1 MSTPAALAWSATRLA
16 QVTQGQWSTEPLDL
30 QSPRIITNTKLLQA
44 GDVFLAL
51 RGERFDA
58 HDFLA
63 QAKEAGAVA
72 AIVSRRVD
80 VDLPQLVVADTR
92 LALGALGTAQRQAL
106 PQLRVAALTGS
117 SGKTTVK
124 EMLGSILS
132 LSAQT
137 LMTRGNLNNDLGVPM
152 MLLEL
157 RADHQCAV
165 MELGANHVGEIAYT
179 SGLVAPQVAGV
190 LNIGTAHMGE
200 FGGREGIARAK
211 SEIYGSLAA
220 DAVAIVP
227 TESDFAEILEAA
239 AAGHPQLRFGA
250 GGDVFATEI
259 DVQAASSRFVLHT
272 PAGQAR
278 VDLPFAGRHNV
289 DNALAAAAFATAL
302 DVPLTQIVAGLEN
315 CQGVK
320 GRLQFSQ
327 HQTSTGDHY
336 TIIDDTYNA
345 NPHAVR
351 AAAQVLVAQ
360 QGIRVLLLGD
370 IAELGDAA
378 VSEHTTLGAD
388 LAMLP
393 IDQVYAVGQYAA
405 HTIDGYNTAL
415 PASAGRAAGKAFLDK
430 PSLMQALRQDLAAYR
445 GQPVT
450 LLFKGSRSA
459 TMETLITDLLENR

>member
-1 MSTPAALAWSATRLA
+1 MSTPATLAWSATRLA
-16 QVTQGQWSTEPLDL
+16 QVTQGQWSTEPHDL

-63 QAKEAGAVA
+63 QAKAAGAVA
-72 AIVSRRVD
+72 AIVSRQID
-80 VDLPQLVVADTR
+80 LDLPQLVVADTR
-92 LALGALGTAQRQAL
+92 LALGALGAAQRQAL

-132 LSAQT
+132 QSAQT

-157 RADHQCAV
+157 SADHQYAV

-179 SGLVAPQVAGV
+179 SGMVAPQVAGV

-211 SEIYGSLAA
+211 SEIYGSLA
-220 DAVAIVP
+220 IVP
-227 TESDFAEILEAA
+227 TQADFVEILQAA
-239 AAGHPQLRFGA
+239 AAGHRSIRFGE
-250 GGDVFATEI
+250 GGEVFAT
-259 DVQAASSRFVLHT
+259 DVQVLAASSQFVLHT
-272 PAGQAR
+272 PAGQAH
-278 VDLPFAGRHNV
+278 VELPFAGRHNV

-302 DVPLTQIVAGLEN
+302 QMPLAQIVTGLQD
-315 CQGVK
+315 CKGVK

-327 HQTSTGDHY
+327 HQTSTGDQY

-351 AAAQVLVAQ
+351 AAGQVLAAQ
-360 QGIRVLLLGD
+360 TGIKMMLLGD

-378 VSEHTTLGAD
+378 AVEHTTLGAD
-388 LAMLP
+388 LATLS
-393 IDQVYAVGQYAA
+393 IDHVYAVGQYAA

-415 PASAGRAAGKAFLDK
+415 PASAGRAAGTAFLDK

-450 LLFKGSRSA
+450 LLLKGSRSA
-459 TMETLITDLLENR
+459 TMETLITDLLENC

>member
-1 MSTPAALAWSATRLA
+1 MSTPATLAWSATRLA
-16 QVTQGQWSTEPLDL
+16 QVTQGQWLSQPSDL
-30 QSPRIITNTKLLQA
+30 PSPRIITNTKLIQA

-58 HDFLA
+58 HDFVA
-63 QAKEAGAVA
+63 QAKAAGAA
-72 AIVSRRVD
+72 AVIVSRPID

-92 LALGALGTAQRQAL
+92 LALGALGAAQRQAL

-124 EMLGSILS
+124 EMLGSIL
-132 LSAQT
+132 LQSAQT

-157 RADHQCAV
+157 AADHQYAV

-179 SGLVAPQVAGV
+179 SRMVAPQVAGV

-211 SEIYGSLAA
+211 SEIYASLAA

-227 TESDFAEILEAA
+227 TQADFVEILDAA
-239 AAGHPQLRFGA
+239 AAGHPQIRFGD

-259 DVQAASSRFVLHT
+259 DVQAASSQFVLHT
-272 PAGQAR
+272 PAGQAPVR
-278 VDLPFAGRHNV
+278 LGFAGRHNV

-302 DVPLTQIVAGLEN
+302 QMPLAQIVAGLQG
-315 CQGVK
+315 CKGVK

-327 HQTSTGDHY
+327 HQTRAGDPY

-351 AAAQVLVAQ
+351 AAGQVLAAQ
-360 QGIRVLLLGD
+360 SGVRILLLGD

-378 VSEHTTLGAD
+378 ATEHATLGAD

-393 IDQVYAVGQYAA
+393 IDRVYAVGQYAA

-415 PASAGRAAGKAFLDK
+415 PVSAVRAAGTAFLDK
-430 PSLMQALRQDLAAYR
+430 PSLMQALRQDLTAYR

-450 LLFKGSRSA
+450 LLLKGSRSA
-459 TMETLITDLLENR
+459 TMETLITDLLEHC

>member
-1 MSTPAALAWSATRLA
+1 MSTPATLAWSATRLA

-30 QSPRIITNTKLLQA
+30 QSPRIITNTKLIQA

-63 QAKEAGAVA
+63 QAKAAGAVA
-72 AIVSRRVD
+72 AIVSRQVD
-80 VDLPQLVVADTR
+80 IDLPQLVVADTR
-92 LALGALGTAQRQAL
+92 LALGALGAAQRQAL

-132 LSAQT
+132 QSAQT

-157 RADHQCAV
+157 SADHQYAV

-179 SGLVAPQVAGV
+179 SGMVAPQVAGV

-211 SEIYGSLAA
+211 SEIYGSLAT

-227 TESDFAEILEAA
+227 TQADFVEILQAA
-239 AAGHPQLRFGA
+239 AAGHRSIRFGE
-250 GGDVFATEI
+250 GGEVFAT
-259 DVQAASSRFVLHT
+259 DVQVLAASSQFVLHT
-272 PAGQAR
+272 PAGQAH
-278 VDLPFAGRHNV
+278 VELPFAGRHNV

-302 DVPLTQIVAGLEN
+302 QMPLAQIVTGLQD
-315 CQGVK
+315 CKGVK

-327 HQTSTGDHY
+327 HQTSTGDQY

-351 AAAQVLVAQ
+351 AAGQVLAAQ
-360 QGIRVLLLGD
+360 TGIKMMLLGD

-378 VSEHTTLGAD
+378 AVEHTTLGAD
-388 LAMLP
+388 LATLS
-393 IDQVYAVGQYAA
+393 IDHVYAVGQYAA

-415 PASAGRAAGKAFLDK
+415 PASAGRAAGTAFLDK

-450 LLFKGSRSA
+450 LLLKGSRSA
-459 TMETLITDLLENR
+459 TMETLITDLLENC